1 MFYTVSKKQI
11 PSGSSVAGIY
21 LSDNCYY
28 IKDQDGLYWKAR
40 YGGRSMN
47 SDEDLY
53 NEIREKLHMGM
64 NDDIKDSV
72 SNAVLKKAGVV
83 YAPGHNGKV
92 WE

>member
-1 MFYTVSKKQI
+1 
-11 PSGSSVAGIY
+11 
-21 LSDNCYY
+21 
-28 IKDQDGLYWKAR
+28 
-40 YGGRSMN
+40 MN

-83 YAPGHNGKV
+83 YAPGHNGKG